1 MQHSSKS
8 DLNDTVKSGK
18 SSAFKGLQMKA
29 NRDWAINMKT
39 YDTIPSVLFL
49 YRITNTILEAM
60 VLSKYFETFLYFA
73 IWFQYTYKFTISF
86 LHRTPNLF
94 IKHSFGIAVQ

>member
-29 NRDWAINMKT
+29 NRD
-39 YDTIPSVLFL
+39 
-49 YRITNTILEAM
+49 
-60 VLSKYFETFLYFA
+60 
-73 IWFQYTYKFTISF
+73 
-86 LHRTPNLF
+86 
-94 IKHSFGIAVQ
+94 